1 MQAGNTWE
9 RSLRKDAD
17 MVPTPE
23 EHTREEGATPSSAQA
38 LPGPRRRGTLKL
50 HIAIVCLLAIPALWG
65 VREGIAAYQRW
76 RRLPNPSTPSGAPMV
91 LDAKLARIIAEE
103 AKPVSESPAFR
114 RLLLR
119 KGEELK
125 ARGEKLTFEKGVEV
139 GKMLGT
145 VLALR
150 GIPRLPDADMRLLHS
165 LKFAMSLRS
174 ERACPCVSNPLSCD
188 PLDLVDGY
196 SQFSEEE
203 LHTWGR
209 LFAKA
214 SLLELEATEPLPS
227 TKSAMEQGLQA
238 ILPLLAPADQ
248 KRLAAAFNS
257 RSTVSKPE
265 SCFAIRTMYGR
276 AETLPPAIGIPFMR
290 GLASWALPPPL

>member
-1 MQAGNTWE
+1 
-9 RSLRKDAD
+9 

-23 EHTREEGATPSSAQA
+23 QHTRRESAAPSSVQVHH
-38 LPGPRRRGTLKL
+38 GPCRRSTRRIG
-50 HIAIVCLLAIPALWG
+50 IAVACVLAVLALWG
-65 VREGIAAYQRW
+65 VREGFVAYQRW

-91 LDAKLARIIAEE
+91 LDAKLARIMAEE

-139 GKMLGT
+139 GKMSGT

-165 LKFAMSLRS
+165 LKVAMSLRS

-188 PLDLVDGY
+188 PSDLADGY

-203 LHTWGR
+203 LHTWAR
-209 LFAKA
+209 LSAKA
-214 SLLELEATEPLPS
+214 ALLELEATEPLPS

-238 ILPLLAPADQ
+238 ILPLLGQADQ
-248 KRLAAAFNS
+248 KRLAAALNS